1 MDISVRYKDLYQ
13 TVMNEHME
21 VFKSQDTQE
30 LADVINIIKEARRIF
45 VMGVG
50 REGIASRA
58 FAMRLM
64 HLGKEVHWIWD
75 DTTPGMGENDLFIAT
90 TGSGKIGHIHY
101 VVEEAKKTGAK
112 ILVVTGGPNEKT
124 AKLADQ
130 VLFVPASVFN
140 GTDSRLVPSVQP
152 MGNLFEQHLFMLF
165 DIIVM
170 LLEEQMEIKH
180 EDMEKRHRNI
190 E

>member
-1 MDISVRYKDLYQ
+1 MKERYLELYK
-13 TVMNEHME
+13 TLLEEHERVFEAQNTEEIE
-21 VFKSQDTQE
+21 VLMKAIE
-30 LADVINIIKEARRIF
+30 EAERIF

-50 REGIASRA
+50 REGIAARS

-75 DTTPGMGENDLFIAT
+75 DTTPGMGRNDLFVVVN
-90 TGSGKIGHIHY
+90 GSGKIGHIHY
-101 VVEEAKKTGAK
+101 VAEQAKSTGAR
-112 ILVVTGGPNEKT
+112 LAVVTGGPKEKT
-124 AKLADQ
+124 PALADY

-140 GTDSRLVPSVQP
+140 GTDNRAVPSIQP
-152 MGNLFEQHLFMLF
+152 MGNLFEQHLFLLF

-170 LLEEQMEIKH
+170 MLEDEMQTSH
-180 EDMEKRHRNI
+180 EEMEKRHRNI